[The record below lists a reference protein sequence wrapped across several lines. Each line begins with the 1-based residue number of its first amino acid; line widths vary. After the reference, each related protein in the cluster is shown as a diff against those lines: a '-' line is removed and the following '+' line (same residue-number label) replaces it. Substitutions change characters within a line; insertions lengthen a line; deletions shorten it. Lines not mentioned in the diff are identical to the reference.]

1 MEQGAGVS
9 AARNARLSSL
19 ELVGEGMSAVAQI
32 GGMIGHA
39 RFFDDFTDDDVR
51 RLATFMRVYRAPPNG
66 TLIAEG
72 EVDDYLLLIIDG
84 HVDVRKRDKRGV
96 VRTVTSVG
104 PGMTLGAMSMVD
116 GEPRFA
122 TCVATEPTT
131 FAILSREGMGRILHE
146 APGLGAKVLIR
157 LVTLLSQRLRQT
169 SATLLHYMER

>member
-51 RLATFMRVYRAPPNG
+51 RLATFMRVYRAPPTG

-72 EVDDYLLLIIDG
+72 EGDDYLLLIIDG
-84 HVDVRKRDKRGV
+84 HVDVRKRD
-96 VRTVTSVG
+96 
-104 PGMTLGAMSMVD
+104 
-116 GEPRFA
+116 
-122 TCVATEPTT
+122 
-131 FAILSREGMGRILHE
+131 
-146 APGLGAKVLIR
+146 
-157 LVTLLSQRLRQT
+157 
-169 SATLLHYMER
+169 